1 MVRPTSA
8 RVRTALFD
16 MLAAF
21 GLEGRTV
28 LDLYAGNGTLGMEAL
43 QRGAQRCDFV
53 ECEPRLCSA
62 LKASLEAAGLK
73 ESGQVLCMKVER
85 ALAQLKGPYDI
96 VLMDPPYEMQGLKEV
111 VERVGE
117 SGLIAEGGLLVVEH
131 SKRVSLVESYGE
143 LRRWRSRRYGD
154 TMIGMY
160 VRGEA
165 TW

>member
-1 MVRPTSA
+1 M
-8 RVRTALFD
+8 
-16 MLAAF
+16 
-21 GLEGRTV
+21 
-28 LDLYAGNGTLGMEAL
+28 LDLYAGLGTLGMEAL

-73 ESGQVLCMKVER
+73 GSGQVHCMKVER
-85 ALAQLKGPYDI
+85 ALAKLKGPYDI
-96 VLMDPPYEMQGLKEV
+96 VLMDPPYEMPGLGEIMKH
-111 VERVGE
+111 VGE

-131 SKRVSLVESYGE
+131 SKRASLLESYGE

-154 TMIGMY
+154 TMIGIY